1 MMMDENTKLYIKNH
15 LNDDVFQLAL
25 DNKRTDIDIQLALR
39 QISGYQ
45 ILKRKV
51 PAWTEFDNLLY
62 PVHLS
67 LEQCSSENTAK
78 FKAKVI
84 SDLFSDK
91 EYTLLDMTCGFGV
104 DAYYIS
110 QNASSA
116 ILIEKDKEL
125 SEITKHNFEFFNR
138 HAEVINC
145 DAEEFLKTNSNK
157 YDIVFIDPAR
167 RGKNGEKV
175 VLLENCT
182 PNILLMIPEI
192 KKITN
197 YLAIKLSPM
206 FDIKQLLSQLHCVK
220 NIYSIGVDN
229 ECKEIFVIIDFCTT
243 DSNTKI
249 VAVNIS
255 ESDNEIS
262 IMQSDFFEEAS
273 IESVYPSDFGKYL
286 YEPYASFLK
295 SGLYKTIAN
304 RYDANKIDIN
314 SHLYTSNEIIKNFP
328 GRKFEIVDIVE
339 FNKKEAKRFFKK
351 YEKAN
356 ITVRNFPITADNL
369 SNNYKVK
376 NGGDNYVFATTI
388 FPSKRV
394 LINCKKI

>member
-110 QNASSA
+110 QKASSA

-125 SEITKHNFEFFNR
+125 SEITRHNFELFNR
-138 HAEVINC
+138 HAEVINS

-157 YDIVFIDPAR
+157 Y
-167 RGKNGEKV
+167 
-175 VLLENCT
+175 
-182 PNILLMIPEI
+182 
-192 KKITN
+192 
-197 YLAIKLSPM
+197 
-206 FDIKQLLSQLHCVK
+206 
-220 NIYSIGVDN
+220 
-229 ECKEIFVIIDFCTT
+229 
-243 DSNTKI
+243 
-249 VAVNIS
+249 
-255 ESDNEIS
+255 
-262 IMQSDFFEEAS
+262 
-273 IESVYPSDFGKYL
+273 
-286 YEPYASFLK
+286 
-295 SGLYKTIAN
+295 
-304 RYDANKIDIN
+304 
-314 SHLYTSNEIIKNFP
+314 
-328 GRKFEIVDIVE
+328 
-339 FNKKEAKRFFKK
+339 
-351 YEKAN
+351 
-356 ITVRNFPITADNL
+356 
-369 SNNYKVK
+369 
-376 NGGDNYVFATTI
+376 
-388 FPSKRV
+388 SK
-394 LINCKKI
+394 

>member
-125 SEITKHNFEFFNR
+125 SEITRHNFEIFNR
-138 HAEVINC
+138 HAEVINS

-182 PNILLMIPEI
+182 PNILLMILEI

-206 FDIKQLLSQLHCVK
+206 FDIKQLLSQLQYVK
-220 NIYSIGVDN
+220 SIYSIGVDN

-304 RYDANKIDIN
+304 RYDANKIDNN

-339 FNKKEAKRFFKK
+339 FNKKEAKQFFKK
-351 YEKAN
+351 YDKAN

-369 SNNYKVK
+369 RNSYKVK

>member
-110 QNASSA
+110 QKASSA

-125 SEITKHNFEFFNR
+125 SEITRHNFELFNR
-138 HAEVINC
+138 HAEVINS

-206 FDIKQLLSQLHCVK
+206 FDIKQLLSQLQCVK
-220 NIYSIGVDN
+220 SIYSIGVDN

-262 IMQSDFFEEAS
+262 IMQSDFFEEAT

-339 FNKKEAKRFFKK
+339 FNKKEAKQFFKK
-351 YEKAN
+351 YDKAN

>member
-125 SEITKHNFEFFNR
+125 SEITRHNFEIFNR
-138 HAEVINC
+138 HAEVINS

-206 FDIKQLLSQLHCVK
+206 FDIKQLLSQLQYVK
-220 NIYSIGVDN
+220 SIYSIGVDN

-304 RYDANKIDIN
+304 RYDANKIDNN

-339 FNKKEAKRFFKK
+339 FNKKEAKQFFKK
-351 YEKAN
+351 YDKAN

-369 SNNYKVK
+369 RNSYKVK

>member
-125 SEITKHNFEFFNR
+125 SEITRHNFELFNR
-138 HAEVINC
+138 HAEVINS

-157 YDIVFIDPAR
+157 Y
-167 RGKNGEKV
+167 
-175 VLLENCT
+175 
-182 PNILLMIPEI
+182 
-192 KKITN
+192 
-197 YLAIKLSPM
+197 
-206 FDIKQLLSQLHCVK
+206 
-220 NIYSIGVDN
+220 
-229 ECKEIFVIIDFCTT
+229 
-243 DSNTKI
+243 
-249 VAVNIS
+249 
-255 ESDNEIS
+255 
-262 IMQSDFFEEAS
+262 
-273 IESVYPSDFGKYL
+273 
-286 YEPYASFLK
+286 
-295 SGLYKTIAN
+295 
-304 RYDANKIDIN
+304 
-314 SHLYTSNEIIKNFP
+314 
-328 GRKFEIVDIVE
+328 
-339 FNKKEAKRFFKK
+339 
-351 YEKAN
+351 
-356 ITVRNFPITADNL
+356 
-369 SNNYKVK
+369 
-376 NGGDNYVFATTI
+376 
-388 FPSKRV
+388 SK
-394 LINCKKI
+394 

>member
-110 QNASSA
+110 QKASSA

-125 SEITKHNFEFFNR
+125 SEITRHNFELFNR
-138 HAEVINC
+138 HAEVINS

-206 FDIKQLLSQLHCVK
+206 FDIKQLLSQLQCVK
-220 NIYSIGVDN
+220 SIYSIGVDN

-304 RYDANKIDIN
+304 RYDTNKIDIN

-339 FNKKEAKRFFKK
+339 FNKKEAKQFFKK

-388 FPSKRV
+388 YPSKRV

>member
-1 MMMDENTKLYIKNH
+1 
-15 LNDDVFQLAL
+15 
-25 DNKRTDIDIQLALR
+25 
-39 QISGYQ
+39 
-45 ILKRKV
+45 
-51 PAWTEFDNLLY
+51 
-62 PVHLS
+62 
-67 LEQCSSENTAK
+67 
-78 FKAKVI
+78 
-84 SDLFSDK
+84 
-91 EYTLLDMTCGFGV
+91 
-104 DAYYIS
+104 
-110 QNASSA
+110 
-116 ILIEKDKEL
+116 
-125 SEITKHNFEFFNR
+125 
-138 HAEVINC
+138 
-145 DAEEFLKTNSNK
+145 
-157 YDIVFIDPAR
+157 
-167 RGKNGEKV
+167 
-175 VLLENCT
+175 
-182 PNILLMIPEI
+182 MIPEI

-220 NIYSIGVDN
+220 SIYSIGVDN

-304 RYDANKIDIN
+304 RYDSNKIDVN

-339 FNKKEAKRFFKK
+339 FNKKEAKQFFKK